1 MKKRGKIRLSPAQTV
16 VLGFFAMILVGSVLL
31 ALPAATITN
40 KPLPWIDAFFTSASA
55 VCVTG
60 LSLFDC
66 GTTLSLFGQIV
77 LIVLIQAGGLGF
89 MTMTSFIYMLIGKRI
104 TLKERMVLQ
113 ESLNQFELQG
123 VVKTAKTI
131 LIMTLVIE
139 LVGAVIL
146 SIRFIPDYGVGQGI
160 WCGIFHSISAFCN
173 AGFDILGNSNNLAS
187 YFTDPTVNITIMMLI
202 VLGGLGF
209 IVIMEITRKIRHRQ
223 SKFSLHAKIVLTVT
237 GALLIL
243 GCVVFCCM
251 EWNNPDTFGKE
262 GYTAG
267 EKIMGGM
274 FQSVTSRTAGF
285 SSVDQAGLEPA
296 SKLVTVLLMFIG
308 ASPAGTG
315 GGIKT
320 TTAAVVFLMLIS
332 IIKGREDVTLRNKRM
347 NQQVV
352 LRALG
357 IAIISIIFVALVVL
371 VLSIIEQESPITVEE
386 ILFETVSAFGTVGL
400 SLGSTA
406 AFVPA
411 SKVIL
416 ALTMFAG
423 RVGLLTVTLAI
434 AKRFAGNKESLRFPE
449 EKVIVG

>member
-1 MKKRGKIRLSPAQTV
+1 MKKRGKIRFSPAQTV
-16 VLGFFAMILVGSVLL
+16 ALGFLAMILIGSILL
-31 ALPAATITN
+31 TLPIATTTN
-40 KPLPWIDAFFTSASA
+40 TSLPWIDALFTSASA

-89 MTMTSFIYMLIGKRI
+89 MTMTSFVYMLIGKRI

-113 ESLNQFELQG
+113 ESLNQSELQG
-123 VVKTAKTI
+123 VVKSAKTI

-139 LVGAVIL
+139 SIGAIVL

-173 AGFDILGNSNNLAS
+173 AGFDILGHSNNLAS
-187 YFTDPTVNITIMMLI
+187 YFTDPTVNITIMLLI

-223 SKFSLHAKIVLTVT
+223 NKFSLHAKIVLTVT

-243 GCVVFCCM
+243 GCVIFCCM

-274 FQSVTSRTAGF
+274 FQSVTTRTAGF

-357 IAIISIIFVALVVL
+357 IVIISIIFVALVVL

-386 ILFETVSAFGTVGL
+386 ILFESVSAFGTVGL

-406 AFVPA
+406 AFAPA